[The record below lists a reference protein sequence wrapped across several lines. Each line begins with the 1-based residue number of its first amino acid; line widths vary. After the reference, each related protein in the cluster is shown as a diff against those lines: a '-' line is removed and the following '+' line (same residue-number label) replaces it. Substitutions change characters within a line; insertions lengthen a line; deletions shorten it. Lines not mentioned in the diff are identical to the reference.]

1 MLSTQVSS
9 NKPLLVGIDGESW
22 FDWRKKLVDNFRQW
36 AISNQ
41 FPELQL
47 NLIKYDFKLRIS
59 SGFQIED
66 DSDSGSKIKIFKHS
80 FIFDFWIS
88 HLIRLLWNFGK
99 LVRRGSIF
107 IREINPYLFFRV
119 CK

>member
-22 FDWRKKLVDNFRQW
+22 FDWWKKLVDNFRQW

-66 DSDSGSKIKIFKHS
+66 NQILVAKLKFLNTRSFLIFE
-80 FIFDFWIS
+80 F
-88 HLIRLLWNFGK
+88 LT
-99 LVRRGSIF
+99 
-107 IREINPYLFFRV
+107 
-119 CK
+119 